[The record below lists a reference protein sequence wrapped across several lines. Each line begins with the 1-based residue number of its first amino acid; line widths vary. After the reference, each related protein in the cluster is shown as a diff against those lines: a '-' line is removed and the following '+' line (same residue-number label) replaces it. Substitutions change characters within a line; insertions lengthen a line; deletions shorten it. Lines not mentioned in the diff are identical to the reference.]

1 MIRRSHKGF
10 TLLEV
15 LIALA
20 ILASTLTVLIGTT
33 ATSSQQA
40 VYANK
45 LTRISQLARAKMTDL
60 EYELMEEG
68 FTDDVQ
74 RFDGTFRD
82 EGYDHIRWE
91 AEVYPVEIPPDVKDE
106 LIGQVNAQLFGG
118 QDAQGALKGNAAFS
132 AMLPMLVAQVPEM
145 INQIGKKIRRV
156 KLVIYYDFAGG
167 EETMTISQYMVD
179 RDSAAFDLF
188 GTGDS
193 SSDDMGSDSDS
204 GGTEGGD
211 K

>member
-1 MIRRSHKGF
+1 
-10 TLLEV
+10 V

-33 ATSSQQA
+33 AGSTQQA
-40 VYANK
+40 LYANQ
-45 LTRISQLARAKMTDL
+45 LTRVSQLSRAKMTDL

-74 RFDGTFRD
+74 RFNGTFRD
-82 EGYDHIRWE
+82 EGFDHISWE
-91 AEVYPVEIPPDVKDE
+91 AEIYPVEIPPEVKDQ

-118 QDAQGALKGNAAFS
+118 QDAKGALKGNAAFS

-156 KLVIYYDFAGG
+156 KLVVTYDFGG
-167 EETMTISQYMVD
+167 VEETMTISQYMVD

-188 GTGDS
+188 GTGESGSEGMD
-193 SSDDMGSDSDS
+193 SDSDS
-204 GGTEGGD
+204 EEP